1 MSIDSLT
8 CVLAHSRSRGH
19 DRLVLLAI
27 AAHDGP
33 GGSWPSVARLADKA
47 NCGETRVRKALT
59 TLAELGEVRVVRNGG
74 GNENTRPDRRPNKY
88 ILTLTCPADCDG
100 STQHRRRAAQPVA
113 MEARGG
119 AVRTPRTGHETE
131 AHDIVE
137 QAWCPHAHRS
147 AQTPAQVRSVVVN
160 ALRNGCDAQAVRRAV
175 ASLAEAGKTI
185 AGWSLTQ
192 AMNPGAT
199 TSSRRRIDPDRPGY
213 GNLSREEMYYEDL

>member
-8 CVLAHSRSRGH
+8 RVLAHSRSRGH

-33 GGSWPSVARLADKA
+33 GGSWPSIASLAAKA

-59 TLAELGEVRVVRNGG
+59 TLTELGEVRVLRNGG
-74 GNENTRPDRRPNKY
+74 GNEHTRADRRPNRY

-100 STQHRRRAAQPVA
+100 TTQHRSRESEPVA
-113 MEARGG
+113 VAERGG
-119 AVRTPRTGHETE
+119 AVRTPRTGGESD
-131 AHDIVE
+131 ADRIVE
-137 QAWCPHAHRS
+137 QTWRPHAHRS

-160 ALRNGCDAQAVRRAV
+160 ALRNGCDAHAVTAAV
-175 ASLAEAGKTI
+175 AALAEAGKTI

-199 TSSRRRIDPDRPGY
+199 TSPGRRIDPDRPGY